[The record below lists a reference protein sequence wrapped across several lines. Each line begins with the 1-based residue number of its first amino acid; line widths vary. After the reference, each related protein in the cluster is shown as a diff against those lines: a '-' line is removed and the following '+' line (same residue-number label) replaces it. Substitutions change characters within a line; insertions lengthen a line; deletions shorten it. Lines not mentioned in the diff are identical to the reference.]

1 MDYYRRYVADYLSK
15 TVALSMAEDG
25 AYGRMLDWYY
35 ANERPLPKD
44 IDRVF
49 ALTRARTAAEKKA
62 VTAVLAEHF
71 TLQDDG
77 YHNRRADSELGVAVP
92 KIEKMREVA
101 RENGKKGGRKPGTKT
116 GPEIGSPKEPILE
129 PILVPEKNP
138 DGSIR
143 AGLKQPP
150 TVSHQSQN
158 LSDASHR
165 ADKPPPDPIETIFQ
179 IGVPILTEAGVSEKS
194 ARSLLGKLRK
204 DHGSVAVAGAVDRMA
219 VERPSEPA
227 AWITAAMVKP
237 AERSTS
243 HAKTA
248 AEWVSGLLPR
258 KPDERTIEHDGAPD
272 RLD

>member
-15 TVALSMAEDG
+15 TVSLSMAEDG

-35 ANERPLPKD
+35 ANEKPLPKD
-44 IDRVF
+44 IERVF
-49 ALTRARTAAEKKA
+49 AITRARTPAEKKA
-62 VTAVLAEHF
+62 VVAVLAEHF
-71 TLQDDG
+71 SLQADG

-101 RENGKKGGRKPGTKT
+101 RENGKKGGRKPGTKIGT
-116 GPEIGSPKEPILE
+116 EIGSPEEPKLE
-129 PILVPEKNP
+129 PILVPKKNP

-150 TVSHQSQN
+150 TLTQDQN

-165 ADKPPPDPIETIFQ
+165 ADKPPSEPIDVIFQ
-179 IGVPILTEAGVSEKS
+179 IGTPMLTEAGVKDAS

-204 DHGSVAVAGAVDRMA
+204 MHGDKAVAEAVIRMA
-219 VERPSEPA
+219 AERPSEPA
-227 AWITAAMVKP
+227 AWIVAALVKP
-237 AERSTS
+237 AERGQST
-243 HAKTA
+243 AKSA
-248 AEWVSGLLPR
+248 AEWVNQLLPR
-258 KPDERTIEHDGAPD
+258 KPDERTFEHDGAPD